1 MATPSAG
8 PRGLASTRETGA
20 NVQSVARTLDIL
32 ELLGTTDRPLGVV
45 AIAEAVGLPQG
56 TAHRLLQ
63 TVLQRGWVRQ
73 DEDRRYGLGSTML
86 RFGETIHKQLAAA
99 ARPYLQRVVVLT
111 GETANLAVLEGDH
124 VVYVDQVASRHRL
137 RTFAEVGH
145 RVPLHSTAVG
155 KVLAAHLDGEE
166 VRTSLKR
173 AGLPVRT
180 SLTITDLG
188 RFEGEMVSVRRLG
201 YAVDDGEEAE
211 GIFCVAVPV
220 GDPEGGALCA
230 LSISAPASRVSGAQ
244 APGLSST
251 LRAVAGELASALA
264 GRQPPGRDRPPGRS
278 GPGA

>member
-1 MATPSAG
+1 MATLPAG
-8 PRGLASTRETGA
+8 PRRAVPRRTTGP

-63 TVLQRGWVRQ
+63 TLLQRGWARQ

-155 KVLAAHLDGEE
+155 KVLAAHHDGEV
-166 VRTSLKR
+166 VRASLQR

-188 RFEGEMVSVRRLG
+188 RFEGEMASVRRLG

-211 GIFCVAVPV
+211 GIYCVAVPV
-220 GDPEGGALCA
+220 EHPDGGALCA
-230 LSISAPASRVSGAQ
+230 LSISAPASRVSGEQ
-244 APGLSST
+244 APELSST

-264 GRQPPGRDRPPGRS
+264 GRPPSGATWPPRRPDA
-278 GPGA
+278 GA

>member
-1 MATPSAG
+1 MTTLAPG
-8 PRGLASTRETGA
+8 PRRAAPTRETA
-20 NVQSVARTLDIL
+20 SNVQSVARTLDIL
-32 ELLGTTDRPLGVV
+32 ELLGTSDRPLGVV
-45 AIAEAVGLPQG
+45 AIAEAVGLPQA

-63 TVLQRGWVRQ
+63 TLLHRGWARQ
-73 DEDRRYGLGSTML
+73 DGDRRYGLGSTML

-99 ARPYLQRVVVLT
+99 ARPFLQRVVALT

-124 VVYVDQVASRHRL
+124 AVYVDQVASRHRL

-155 KVLAAHLDGEE
+155 KVLVAHLDDETALG
-166 VRTSLKR
+166 SLER

-188 RFEGEMVSVRRLG
+188 RFRDEMASVRHLG

-211 GIFCVAVPV
+211 GIYCVAVPV
-220 GDPEGGALCA
+220 GDAEGGALCA
-230 LSISAPASRVSGAQ
+230 LSVSAPASRVSAEQ

-251 LRAVAGELASALA
+251 LRFVAGELASVLA
-264 GRQPPGRDRPPGRS
+264 WRQSSEHPGPGRGSRAGS
-278 GPGA
+278 